1 MTPDQIMKASD
12 YANATPEKK
21 AIIDPY
27 LKQTQP
33 TTDSM
38 FNAIIAKADVPDSQK
53 VLPSY
58 KIAQNRYLK
67 ANMYASM
74 TPSQV
79 VQEMN
84 SARLVE
90 GSRTWEDLKT
100 LNPKLAQD
108 SQNLRTVNGSKSNI
122 FTYINNP
129 DGTPVKDDN

>member
-1 MTPDQIMKASD
+1 MTAEQILKASD
-12 YANATPEKK
+12 YANASPEKK
-21 AIIDPY
+21 AMIEPY

-38 FNAIIAKADVPDSQK
+38 FNSIVSKADVPDAQK

-79 VQEMN
+79 SQEMN
-84 SARLVE
+84 ASRLIE
-90 GSRTWEDLKT
+90 
-100 LNPKLAQD
+100 
-108 SQNLRTVNGSKSNI
+108 
-122 FTYINNP
+122 
-129 DGTPVKDDN
+129 